1 MTKQMYDKITE
12 LRQNV
17 YCDKYEPFLMEDLLN
32 NEVIGKEHLEYYKNR
47 NSKEN
52 IEKRYNTLINELM
65 KEFNVNE
72 EGASNL
78 LREARAYKET
88 NR

>member
-1 MTKQMYDKITE
+1 MYDKITE

-17 YCDKYEPFLMEDLLN
+17 YCDEYEPFLMEDLLN

-52 IEKRYNTLINELM
+52 IEKRYNTLINDLM

-78 LREARAYKET
+78 LREARTYKET